1 MLTAPIQAGMAPS
14 AELYDPATGTFQTLD
29 EVASPGRIRYVLP
42 DGRLLL
48 AADSFF
54 ASDGASQGLDPTTRT
69 TTPLE
74 SPIAIRNGSSS
85 TLLLD
90 GRVLIAGGD
99 RDDSIP
105 LPSLVLE
112 PARRP

>member
-1 MLTAPIQAGMAPS
+1 MAPS
-14 AELYDPATGTFQTLD
+14 AEVYDPATGTFQLLA
-29 EVASPGRIRYVLP
+29 EVASPGRIRFVLP

-54 ASDGASQGLDPTTRT
+54 ASDGASQGFDPTTGAT
-69 TTPLE
+69 LPLE
-74 SPIAIRNGSSS
+74 TPVALRDGSSS